1 MLSLSLDAQALSKRN
16 ERVLIRRRRL
26 LLRIRGRVRCINP
39 RRHQPLMRRQHMLR
53 RRPHQLQMDVCPLLL
68 RSLLILCGLLL
79 AELINTLQLISLRL
93 RRILTRRIDL
103 TTRLLRRRSRG
114 LRLLLSSLRR
124 AVRLLR
130 RRNRRLIEANV
141 QLRSIRLARAP
152 VRRARRLSSD
162 VLTELATAA
171 EGGSRRPSR
180 RLLLKLLVS
189 RLLRRLRDAC
199 NRSEGR
205 RRLLPRRREV
215 LPPAPS
221 SALLFWEVGNE
232 VEPTATPNDELRV
245 GADTTIGSTLSAG
258 DGAGEGS
265 SPPPPLFGVLRPS
278 FAFNRAL

>member
-1 MLSLSLDAQALSKRN
+1 MLSLSLDAQPLSKRN

-26 LLRIRGRVRCINP
+26 LRIRGRVRRINP

-53 RRPHQLQMDVCPLLL
+53 RRPHQLQIDVCPLLL

-93 RRILTRRIDL
+93 WRILTRRIDL
-103 TTRLLRRRSRG
+103 TTRLLRRRSCG

-130 RRNRRLIEANV
+130 RRNR
-141 QLRSIRLARAP
+141 SSSLACCG
-152 VRRARRLSSD
+152 VFGM
-162 VLTELATAA
+162 LATAA
-171 EGGSRRPSR
+171 RAAAASS
-180 RLLLKLLVS
+180 L
-189 RLLRRLRDAC
+189 AAA
-199 NRSEGR
+199 RSS
-205 RRLLPRRREV
+205 L
-215 LPPAPS
+215 PAPS

-258 DGAGEGS
+258 DGADEGS
-265 SPPPPLFGVLRPS
+265 SPPPPPPLFGVLRPS